1 MPSLSIDPPSSKSL
15 QLRPPPVGR
24 TAHQPPRLRDW
35 AGLTDAD
42 ILARHRPGQADPL
55 QVLEVLLRL
64 HNQQHTSRQKTVSH
78 KTRQDRADFLR
89 RFYAALHDRAGFKTL
104 PDPRNLGQKHIR
116 AMVQVW
122 RDDKLKPATIQTYL
136 SFLRGLALWT
146 GKPGFVRGPD
156 FYGLEL
162 HEYQRHEVAER
173 DKSWSAQGLDI
184 DALLQRVSA
193 YDAYVGASLR
203 VIHAF
208 GLRKKESVMLRP
220 NALVVPFEA
229 TGLPPEERQ
238 ADQYLWVR
246 QGAKN
251 GRPRYLPLDTPQRQ
265 QAIAH
270 AQRVAGTD
278 VEAHLGRPD
287 RSLKQNMQ
295 RFAYVLRKF
304 GFTKRKLGVTAHGLR
319 HEALIGEYVV
329 RTGQQPP
336 VRGGASDA
344 SSEVK
349 AACLA
354 VSKIAGHSRPRA
366 SRAYL
371 GAILGR
377 PRRRASQTDG
387 DDAMGSATAE

>member
-1 MPSLSIDPPSSKSL
+1 MLTLQPELTMPRLSIYPPSSHSSR
-15 QLRPPPVGR
+15 LRPPPVGR
-24 TAHQPPRLRDW
+24 TTHQPPRLRDW

-42 ILARHRPGQADPL
+42 VLARHRPGQADPL
-55 QVLEVLLRL
+55 QVLEVLLRQ

-89 RFYAALHDRAGFKTL
+89 RFYAALHDRAGLKTL

-116 AMVQVW
+116 AMVQ
-122 RDDKLKPATIQTYL
+122 
-136 SFLRGLALWT
+136 
-146 GKPGFVRGPD
+146 GFVRGPA

-203 VIHAF
+203 VIQAF
-208 GLRKKESVMLRP
+208 GLRKKESMMLRP

-238 ADQYLWVR
+238 ADRYLWVR

-265 QAIAH
+265 QAVAH
-270 AQRVAGTD
+270 AQRVAGPD
-278 VEAHLGRPD
+278 PEAHLGRPD

-295 RFAYVLRKF
+295 HFAYVLRKF

-336 VRGGASDA
+336 VRGGAREA
-344 SSEVK
+344 SSVVE

-354 VSKIAGHSRPRA
+354 VSKMAGHSRPRA

-371 GAILGR
+371 GTILGR
-377 PRRRASQTDG
+377 SRQQ
-387 DDAMGSATAE
+387 ATAADTVEAMDEPAA

>member
-1 MPSLSIDPPSSKSL
+1 MVY
-15 QLRPPPVGR
+15 RFVARMVG
-24 TAHQPPRLRDW
+24 HQPRAADW
-35 AGLTDAD
+35 VVTERVGG
-42 ILARHRPGQADPL
+42 RPGQADPL

-122 RDDKLKPATIQTYL
+122 RSDKLKPATIQTYL

-146 GKPGFVRGPD
+146 GKPGFVRGPA

-203 VIHAF
+203 VIQAF

-238 ADQYLWVR
+238 ADRYLWVR

-251 GRPRYLPLDTPQRQ
+251 GRPRYLPLNTPQRQ
-265 QAIAH
+265 QAVAH

-304 GFTKRKLGVTAHGLR
+304 GFTKRKLGVTAHGC
-319 HEALIGEYVV
+319 G
-329 RTGQQPP
+329 T
-336 VRGGASDA
+336 
-344 SSEVK
+344 
-349 AACLA
+349 
-354 VSKIAGHSRPRA
+354 
-366 SRAYL
+366 
-371 GAILGR
+371 
-377 PRRRASQTDG
+377 RR
-387 DDAMGSATAE
+387 

>member
-1 MPSLSIDPPSSKSL
+1 MPRPRC
-15 QLRPPPVGR
+15 LRPRPFAVLDR
-24 TAHQPPRLRDW
+24 SCRIYRDW

-42 ILARHRPGQADPL
+42 LLARHRPGHTDPL
-55 QVLEVLLRL
+55 KVLELLLRL
-64 HNQQHTSRQKTVSH
+64 YNQQHTSLQKTVSH
-78 KTRQDRADFLR
+78 KTRQERADFLR
-89 RFYAALHDRAGFKTL
+89 RFFTALHDRAGFKTL

-122 RDDKLKPATIQTYL
+122 REDQLKPATIQTYM

-146 GKPGFVRGPD
+146 GKPGFVRGPA

-184 DALLQRVSA
+184 DALLQSVSA

-203 VIHAF
+203 VIRAF

-229 TGLPPEERQ
+229 TGLPLEVHQ
-238 ADQYLWVR
+238 ADHYLWVR

-251 GRPRYLPLDTPQRQ
+251 GRPRYLPLDTPMRQ
-265 QAIAH
+265 EAIAH
-270 AQRVAGTD
+270 AQRVAGTEA
-278 VEAHLGRPD
+278 EAHLGQPD

-295 RFAYVLRKF
+295 HFAYVLRKF
-304 GFTKRKLGVTAHGLR
+304 GFNKRKLGVTAHGLR
-319 HEALIGEYVV
+319 HEALIGEFVV
-329 RTGQQPP
+329 RTGQPPP
-336 VRGGASDA
+336 VRGGASDG

-349 AACLA
+349 TAYLA
-354 VSKIAGHSRPRA
+354 VSKMAGHSRPRA

-377 PRRRASQTDG
+377 PRRKAAKAYEVEEVRAP
-387 DDAMGSATAE
+387 AT

>member
-1 MPSLSIDPPSSKSL
+1 LARVAFSCSASKISLSAF
-15 QLRPPPVGR
+15 G
-24 TAHQPPRLRDW
+24 TN
-35 AGLTDAD
+35 
-42 ILARHRPGQADPL
+42 LAR
-55 QVLEVLLRL
+55 
-64 HNQQHTSRQKTVSH
+64 TSRIN
-78 KTRQDRADFLR
+78 
-89 RFYAALHDRAGFKTL
+89 G
-104 PDPRNLGQKHIR
+104 
-116 AMVQVW
+116 W
-122 RDDKLKPATIQTYL
+122 YL

-146 GKPGFVRGPD
+146 GKPGFVRGPA

-193 YDAYVGASLR
+193 YDTSVGASLS
-203 VIHAF
+203 VIQAF
-208 GLRKKESVMLRP
+208 GLSKKESVMLRP
-220 NALVVPFEA
+220 SALVVPFEA

-238 ADQYLWVR
+238 ADHYLWVR

-265 QAIAH
+265 QAVAH
-270 AQRVAGTD
+270 AQRVAGQD
-278 VEAHLGRPD
+278 PEAHLGRPD

-329 RTGQQPP
+329 RTGEQPP
-336 VRGGASDA
+336 VRGGASDR
-344 SSEVK
+344 SNEVK

-354 VSKIAGHSRPRA
+354 VSKMAGHSRPRA
-366 SRAYL
+366 SQAYL
-371 GAILGR
+371 SAVLLRRTGSGLIAAKADSELG
-377 PRRRASQTDG
+377 PQYPG
-387 DDAMGSATAE
+387 FSAD